1 MIAQTTFREGLENAW
16 SNILEFLPK
25 LGAFL
30 LILIIGYIVAR
41 VLAAII
47 DRVLHRVGFNR
58 WVERGGVK
66 TALARSDMDAAN
78 ILSRI
83 AFWFGFLFVL
93 QLAFG
98 VFGPNPIST
107 LLTGL
112 IAFLPK
118 LFVALVIVV
127 ITAAL
132 ASFVRD
138 ILLAT
143 LGGLNWGRA
152 VATAALVAIWFIGV
166 SAALNQIEVAP
177 EVVNGLFYAALALVV
192 GVAIVAIGG
201 GGIEPMRRRWE
212 RALNRAE
219 QEAPRAKQQV
229 QASGG
234 ARMTTE
240 GRHEPPTTGELP
252 PTEPGPTPR
261 R

>member
-1 MIAQTTFREGLENAW
+1 VNVLAQLEETRSGLETAW
-16 SNILEFLPK
+16 DNTLEFLPK

-30 LILIIGYIVAR
+30 LILILGYIIAR
-41 VLAAII
+41 VLASVI
-47 DRVLHRVGFNR
+47 DRVLHRIGFNR

-66 TALARSDMDAAN
+66 TALAQSDLDAAN

-118 LFVALVIVV
+118 LFVALVIIV

-132 ASFVRD
+132 ASFVREI
-138 ILLAT
+138 ILGT
-143 LGGLNWGRA
+143 LGGLSWGRA

-177 EVVNGLFYAALALVV
+177 EIVNGLFYAVLALVV

-201 GGIEPMRRRWE
+201 GGIQPMRERWE

-219 QEAPRAKQQV
+219 QEAPRAKQQA
-229 QASGG
+229 QMAGG
-234 ARMTTE
+234 ARPE
-240 GRHEPPTTGELP
+240 GRPERTSTGELP
-252 PTEPGPTPR
+252 PTQPGTPPL
-261 R
+261 

>member
-1 MIAQTTFREGLENAW
+1 VNVLAQLEETRSGLETAW
-16 SNILEFLPK
+16 DNTLEFLPK

-30 LILIIGYIVAR
+30 LILILGYIIAR
-41 VLAAII
+41 VLASVI
-47 DRVLHRVGFNR
+47 DRVLHRIGFNR

-66 TALARSDMDAAN
+66 TALAQSDLDAAN

-118 LFVALVIVV
+118 LFVALVIIV

-132 ASFVRD
+132 ASFVREI
-138 ILLAT
+138 ILGT
-143 LGGLNWGRA
+143 LGGLSWGRA

-177 EVVNGLFYAALALVV
+177 EIVNGLFYAVLALVV
-192 GVAIVAIGG
+192 GVAIVAVGG
-201 GGIEPMRRRWE
+201 GGILPMRERWE

-219 QEAPRAKQQV
+219 QEAPRAKQQA
-229 QASGG
+229 QMAGG
-234 ARMTTE
+234 ARPE
-240 GRHEPPTTGELP
+240 GRPERTSTGELP
-252 PTEPGPTPR
+252 PTQPGTPPL
-261 R
+261 